1 MPDDAMKLQPYHSKS
16 MIPCR
21 SMKNAT
27 LLPLYTLIDHLSWQ
41 LSGVGESVKRLW
53 VSFLLNPQETQLL
66 LLGMPRGLKA
76 CCICSMQSSYP
87 QKCLETQKAWAA
99 DTPRADIP
107 RGMGYTS
114 NQQHGNLMGVLHQ
127 PKGEHE
133 FALYKLSDAHSFK
146 GSHSIQPK
154 IHFSHPLTLPSFPKH
169 SIQPQITKTAP
180 TSLPSISLR
189 ISSFSAITT
198 HPNSSQITSLVAI
211 L

>member
-87 QKCLETQKAWAA
+87 QKW
-99 DTPRADIP
+99 
-107 RGMGYTS
+107 
-114 NQQHGNLMGVLHQ
+114 
-127 PKGEHE
+127 
-133 FALYKLSDAHSFK
+133 
-146 GSHSIQPK
+146 
-154 IHFSHPLTLPSFPKH
+154 FS
-169 SIQPQITKTAP
+169 
-180 TSLPSISLR
+180 
-189 ISSFSAITT
+189 
-198 HPNSSQITSLVAI
+198 
-211 L
+211 